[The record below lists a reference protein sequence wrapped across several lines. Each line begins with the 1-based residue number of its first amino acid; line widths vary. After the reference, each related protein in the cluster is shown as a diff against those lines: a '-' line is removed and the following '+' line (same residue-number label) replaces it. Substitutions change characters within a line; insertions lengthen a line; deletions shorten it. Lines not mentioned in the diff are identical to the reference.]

1 MRGEETE
8 VNHHGRSV
16 TVGGK
21 ENSIT
26 PVEAGMKKPVESQSP
41 PSYNNLVSVREDVQV
56 KMAIEIKIVR
66 RP

>member
-26 PVEAGMKKPVESQSP
+26 PVEAGMKKSMENP
-41 PSYNNLVSVREDVQV
+41 PSYSNTPDTETDETQLNAGPRLNTQTS
-56 KMAIEIKIVR
+56 
-66 RP
+66 P